1 MRFIPTLILAYLVLG
16 LQSGLAQH
24 IQIRDASPNL
34 VLPVVIFI
42 ALYASRDSALLGS
55 YILGLM
61 QDMLS
66 MVPLGVNPLIYGA
79 ITAAVRMTQPAI
91 HREHWLTHILLGL
104 AGGVLQGVI
113 LTIVGLRM
121 PEVRAPL
128 EMLVVSTL
136 YTAALCPI
144 LLLPLLK
151 SRRIFGFQPQRKLPG
166 RV

>member
-1 MRFIPTLILAYLVLG
+1 VRFIPTLFLAYLALG

-42 ALYASRDSALLGS
+42 ALYASRDSALLGT
-55 YILGLM
+55 YLIGLM

-66 MVPLGVNPLIYGA
+66 MVPLGVNPLMYAA

-104 AGGVLQGVI
+104 AGGVLQGAI

-121 PEVRAPL
+121 PPRPPV
-128 EMLVVSTL
+128 EMLLVSTL

-144 LLLPLLK
+144 LLLPLLA
-151 SRRIFGFQPQRKLPG
+151 SRRIFGFQPERKMLG

>member
-1 MRFIPTLILAYLVLG
+1 VRFIPALILAYLALG

-34 VLPVVIFI
+34 VLPAVIFI

-66 MVPLGVNPLIYGA
+66 MVPLGVNPLIYAA

-91 HREHWLTHILLGL
+91 HREHWLTHVLLGL

-121 PEVRAPL
+121 PPRPEV

-136 YTAALCPI
+136 YTAALCP
-144 LLLPLLK
+144 LLLKPLLM
-151 SRRIFGFQPQRKLPG
+151 SRRIFGFQPERKLPG

>member
-1 MRFIPTLILAYLVLG
+1 MRFIPTLILAYLALG

-24 IQIRDASPNL
+24 IEIRGATPNL
-34 VLPVVIFI
+34 VLPVIIFI

-55 YILGLM
+55 YLIGLM
-61 QDMLS
+61 QDILS
-66 MVPLGVNPLIYGA
+66 LVPLGVNPLVYA
-79 ITAAVRMTQPAI
+79 AVTVAVRMTQPAMY
-91 HREHWLTHILLGL
+91 REHPLTHLILGL

-121 PEVRAPL
+121 PPRPPVD
-128 EMLVVSTL
+128 MLIGSTL
-136 YTAALCPI
+136 YTAILCPI

-151 SRRIFGFQPQRKLPG
+151 SKRLFGFQPERKLPG

>member
-1 MRFIPTLILAYLVLG
+1 MRFIPTLILAYLALG

-42 ALYASRDSALLGS
+42 ALYASRDSALLGT
-55 YILGLM
+55 YLIGLM

-66 MVPLGVNPLIYGA
+66 MVPLGVNPLMYAA

-91 HREHWLTHILLGL
+91 PREHWLTHILLGL

-113 LTIVGLRM
+113 LSIVGLRM
-121 PEVRAPL
+121 PPRPPV
-128 EMLVVSTL
+128 EMLLVSTL

-144 LLLPLLK
+144 LLRPLLA
-151 SRRIFGFQPQRKLPG
+151 SRRIFGFQPERKMLG

>member
-55 YILGLM
+55 YLIGLM
-61 QDMLS
+61 QDILS
-66 MVPLGVNPLIYGA
+66 MMPLGVNPLIYAA

-91 HREHWLTHILLGL
+91 HREHWLTHVLLGL
-104 AGGVLQGVI
+104 AGGVLQGAI

-121 PEVRAPL
+121 PPRPPL
-128 EMLVVSTL
+128 EMLVISTL
-136 YTAALCPI
+136 YTAALCPF
-144 LLLPLLK
+144 LLKPLLMSK
-151 SRRIFGFQPQRKLPG
+151 RIFGFQPQRKLPG